1 VSLRSLHAFHA
12 ALLLLAACAVNG
24 QLRFV
29 AGLPLVI
36 AALVF
41 GIRAVTTPFS
51 DRTRTAPQS
60 LWILVAA
67 TVALGVVS
75 PNLDGPMWF
84 DIVRLTWSA
93 VGVVLVGLVATRDP
107 AWRRRALAVAVLG
120 SAALYFAT
128 PTIIGNPQIDVVAWT
143 STATRAL
150 LHGIHPYTVVAP
162 DVYDGGSDFGFAVQV
177 YPYMP
182 ATLLVFAPVTAVLG
196 DFRYAL
202 AMCLPVTICLLR
214 RAGGR
219 AGASEETL
227 DVAVLILALNPVG
240 LLVVRSG
247 WCEPVLTV
255 GATAFAAAAL
265 GGSTARATAS
275 VLMLP
280 ALKQYVLAPAL
291 LWGWARGRDLTPPSW
306 LSAAGVASATVLP
319 FLVWNAHST
328 LRGVMFQMTAPLHP
342 RPTAISIPGLLASL
356 SLAYPPIWL
365 SAAGELIVCAA
376 VGLAGRAGDV
386 ANILLASAIALLV
399 AFLTGWQAFIN
410 YYAFVASLLV
420 IGAVAAA
427 SNPK

>member
-1 VSLRSLHAFHA
+1 MSLRSLHAFHA

-51 DRTRTAPQS
+51 DRTRIAPQS
-60 LWILVAA
+60 LWIFVAA
-67 TVALGVVS
+67 TVALGIVS

-177 YPYMP
+177 YPYMKSYRCRRTRNRNRNRRP
-182 ATLLVFAPVTAVLG
+182 DRSVRCTAELRESASFVRTSARTLDRATS
-196 DFRYAL
+196 
-202 AMCLPVTICLLR
+202 R
-214 RAGGR
+214 RECRTPRSAS
-219 AGASEETL
+219 GAS
-227 DVAVLILALNPVG
+227 A
-240 LLVVRSG
+240 
-247 WCEPVLTV
+247 
-255 GATAFAAAAL
+255 
-265 GGSTARATAS
+265 
-275 VLMLP
+275 
-280 ALKQYVLAPAL
+280 
-291 LWGWARGRDLTPPSW
+291 
-306 LSAAGVASATVLP
+306 
-319 FLVWNAHST
+319 
-328 LRGVMFQMTAPLHP
+328 
-342 RPTAISIPGLLASL
+342 
-356 SLAYPPIWL
+356 
-365 SAAGELIVCAA
+365 
-376 VGLAGRAGDV
+376 
-386 ANILLASAIALLV
+386 
-399 AFLTGWQAFIN
+399 
-410 YYAFVASLLV
+410 
-420 IGAVAAA
+420 
-427 SNPK
+427 